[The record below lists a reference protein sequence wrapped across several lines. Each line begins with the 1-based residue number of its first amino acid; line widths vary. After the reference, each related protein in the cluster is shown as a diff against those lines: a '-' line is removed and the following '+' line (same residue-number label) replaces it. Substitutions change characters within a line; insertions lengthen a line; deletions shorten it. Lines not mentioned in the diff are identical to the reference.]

1 MCDELLKAALAAQ
14 EGREAGYKTALRE
27 INTGRKTSHWIWY
40 VWPVLH
46 GVRTTSKPQ
55 FELPSIECACAW
67 LRHATLGPRLVEI
80 TSAAVSHLEAGVP
93 PKQLFGSAVDA
104 FKFHNCVTLF
114 QVAATQAQPQN
125 VEAQLLFN
133 RALLALGQEAAE
145 PTLECLTRNATE
157 ARGK

>member
-93 PKQLFGSAVDA
+93 P
-104 FKFHNCVTLF
+104 NCVTLF